1 MKKGCDCMLATN
13 AQQVIEPTDTTK
25 LEFYRLIGEGY
36 KAMQDGRTSTIDEVR
51 EKLKKG
57 ERNVASVVF
66 TEPAEYD
73 LLDIEYYIFVD
84 LCNPQAAQRISDGI
98 LDAAEKLSEYP
109 TGHPLVDDELLRSV
123 GLRMTRFDNYNIFYY
138 YDMQND
144 VVYIIRVLYNKVDW
158 QSLFKR

>member
-1 MKKGCDCMLATN
+1 MLATN
-13 AQQVIEPTDTTK
+13 AQHVIESTDATK

-73 LLDIEYYIFVD
+73 LLDILY
-84 LCNPQAAQRISDGI
+84 
-98 LDAAEKLSEYP
+98 
-109 TGHPLVDDELLRSV
+109 LR
-123 GLRMTRFDNYNIFYY
+123 
-138 YDMQND
+138 
-144 VVYIIRVLYNKVDW
+144 
-158 QSLFKR
+158 

>member
-1 MKKGCDCMLATN
+1 MAN
-13 AQQVIEPTDTTK
+13 
-25 LEFYRLIGEGY
+25 
-36 KAMQDGRTSTIDEVR
+36 
-51 EKLKKG
+51 
-57 ERNVASVVF
+57 VVF

-98 LDAAEKLSEYP
+98 LDAAEELSEYP
-109 TGHPLVDDELLRSV
+109 TAHPLIDDELLRSV
-123 GLRMTRFDNYNIFYY
+123 GLRMTHFDSYNIFYY
-138 YDMQND
+138 YDLQND

>member
-1 MKKGCDCMLATN
+1 M
-13 AQQVIEPTDTTK
+13 
-25 LEFYRLIGEGY
+25 
-36 KAMQDGRTSTIDEVR
+36 
-51 EKLKKG
+51 
-57 ERNVASVVF
+57 
-66 TEPAEYD
+66 
-73 LLDIEYYIFVD
+73 LDIEYYIFVD
-84 LCNPQAAQRISDGI
+84 LCIPQAAQEYPMAY

-158 QSLFKR
+158 QNLLKR